1 MDRVAPEGPIYQ
13 AGTLSGNPLAM
24 AGGIAMLE
32 LVAQPGFVES
42 VERRTQ
48 ELCARIREELGRAG
62 VAGQVNQVGSMWT
75 CFLARDEVYDYPTAK
90 KADTAHFGRLHRA
103 LLERGVYLPPSQ
115 FEAAFVSSE
124 HGAQE
129 IEETAR
135 ALRAALA
142 A

>member
-1 MDRVAPEGPIYQ
+1 
-13 AGTLSGNPLAM
+13 
-24 AGGIAMLE
+24 
-32 LVAQPGFVES
+32 
-42 VERRTQ
+42 
-48 ELCARIREELGRAG
+48 
-62 VAGQVNQVGSMWT
+62 
-75 CFLARDEVYDYPTAK
+75 
-90 KADTAHFGRLHRA
+90 

-135 ALRAALA
+135 SLRAALA